1 MTALWLAALLA
12 VAAQASGGYRVAGE
26 VLNSASGQPV
36 PGARVTLVPADRG
49 GPGASAVTGDDGRFS
64 FTGLPEG
71 KYDLSGQRRGLLPSH
86 RMGAI
91 VTGPGQ
97 DTSSIVLRLPPP
109 AVISGKVVDDAGDP
123 VADAQVELLG
133 SRIVEGR
140 RRMIQESIG
149 RTDDLGAYRFASLPA
164 GGYYLVVSGVP
175 WYTKFNPAL
184 GDTAPRA
191 MTHAGYGIRYYP
203 NAADPGAAEPLIL
216 KAGQEAEANFTLLPV
231 PAVTVEVHCEQFEN
245 LTKHYALT
253 MAGLS
258 GNQVH
263 VRNGIET
270 GDLFHF
276 WSVTPGHYTLQA
288 EATDGRSTWYAT
300 NELDVAAS
308 DIEVDVALHPA
319 PSLSGIVVAESSGS
333 LPRQLTLLLR
343 DATGRVLSA
352 AMGSDGRFSVAAIPP
367 GRYNVAFAGAD
378 DYDLRNWSAEGGRR
392 EGDLL
397 NIPAGATVRLTANAA
412 KGTGRIAGSVY
423 RDGQPLSGAL
433 VVMAPAHRA
442 VRTNSDGGYEFRGL
456 PAAEYT
462 LFAVAGGED
471 LEYANPAAIQPY
483 LDAVKKV
490 RTGPGGSE
498 NVRLDAAGTLTG
510 KR

>member
-1 MTALWLAALLA
+1 M
-12 VAAQASGGYRVAGE
+12 
-26 VLNSASGQPV
+26 
-36 PGARVTLVPADRG
+36 
-49 GPGASAVTGDDGRFS
+49 
-64 FTGLPEG
+64 
-71 KYDLSGQRRGLLPSH
+71 
-86 RMGAI
+86 
-91 VTGPGQ
+91 
-97 DTSSIVLRLPPP
+97 
-109 AVISGKVVDDAGDP
+109 
-123 VADAQVELLG
+123 
-133 SRIVEGR
+133 
-140 RRMIQESIG
+140 
-149 RTDDLGAYRFASLPA
+149 
-164 GGYYLVVSGVP
+164 
-175 WYTKFNPAL
+175 
-184 GDTAPRA
+184 
-191 MTHAGYGIRYYP
+191 
-203 NAADPGAAEPLIL
+203 
-216 KAGQEAEANFTLLPV
+216 
-231 PAVTVEVHCEQFEN
+231 
-245 LTKHYALT
+245 
-253 MAGLS
+253 
-258 GNQVH
+258 H

-276 WSVTPGHYTLQA
+276 WSVTPGHYTLQT

-490 RTGPGGSE
+490 RIGPGGSE